1 MMGNEIDND
10 PELAHN
16 ETHQLKFSTSG
27 HMTSN
32 DVILTSFRRGDV
44 ASTSYDVVSTS
55 YDVVSTSCARWAL
68 IFVLVFM
75 PPFFYEHHRLKS
87 YLSTF

>member
-10 PELAHN
+10 PEPAHN
-16 ETHQLKFSTSG
+16 ETQQLKFSTSG

-55 YDVVSTSCARWAL
+55 FQRHVPAGL
-68 IFVLVFM
+68 LFL
-75 PPFFYEHHRLKS
+75 
-87 YLSTF
+87 YLYLCLLFSMNIIA